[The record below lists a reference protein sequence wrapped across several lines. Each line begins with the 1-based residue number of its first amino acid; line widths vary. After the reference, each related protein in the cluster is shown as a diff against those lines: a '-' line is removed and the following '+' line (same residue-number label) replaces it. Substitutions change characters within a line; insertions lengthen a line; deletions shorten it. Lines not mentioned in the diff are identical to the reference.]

1 MIQEEGYWYWNVELL
16 KIFQEE
22 SSGLVGEGITEG
34 SKLSFFSPAFVCQ
47 HQIESS
53 AFLQNR
59 NFRFFNI
66 NNIVKSATV
75 SRDGLPGVSMEL

>member
-1 MIQEEGYWYWNVELL
+1 MFNSIT
-16 KIFQEE
+16 IFY
-22 SSGLVGEGITEG
+22 L
-34 SKLSFFSPAFVCQ
+34 SKLNVIECQ
-47 HQIESS
+47 YQIEMS